1 MPDAGQRTGSA
12 RELGARI
19 WREVPRGR
27 VLSADEWQTRHRTA
41 VWTAVVAWVLG
52 CVYAATRGESV
63 GHLTEHAVAVL
74 PALALGLSSRVSRRV
89 RGSAIAL
96 ALMLDATLVVHAAH
110 GLSEAHFLFF
120 VFVPLVAVYADWAP
134 LGLAVGY
141 VFAHHALL
149 GLVAPEEVFEAGT
162 IPVWERA
169 AIHAGLILATS
180 AATLTEWRI
189 SETRLRSLR
198 SEVLDRS
205 ADLRRAT
212 SDVASA
218 QAETVRR
225 LSMAV
230 EFRDEDTG
238 AHTDRIGD
246 YSARLAR
253 AVGMPADHVA
263 AIGDAAPLHD
273 VGKVA
278 VPDSVLLKA
287 GPLTDSERATM
298 QAHARTGHRLLGGS
312 SSALLDLAASIALTH
327 HEKWDGSGY
336 PQGLAGHEIPIEGR
350 IVAIADVFDALT
362 HDRVYR
368 AALPFAQAVQIMRDG
383 RGTHFE
389 PQLLDIFLDF
399 VAGQS
404 PSDPDRDSAPNSDA
418 AVSLGATA

>member
-1 MPDAGQRTGSA
+1 MPNAGQRTESA
-12 RELGARI
+12 RGLGARI

-41 VWTAVVAWVLG
+41 LWTAVAAWVLG
-52 CVYAATRGESV
+52 CVYATTRGEAF
-63 GHLTEHAVAVL
+63 GHLAEHALVAL
-74 PALALGLSSRVSRRV
+74 AALALGVCPGVTRRM
-89 RGSAIAL
+89 RGSAVAL
-96 ALMLDATLVVHAAH
+96 ALMLDATLIVHASH

-141 VFAHHALL
+141 VFAHHTLL
-149 GLVAPEEVFEAGT
+149 GMLAPQEVFEAGT
-162 IPVWERA
+162 IPIWQRA

-180 AATLTEWRI
+180 AAALTEWRI
-189 SETRLRSLR
+189 SEKRLRGLR

-212 SDVASA
+212 RDVASA
-218 QAETVRR
+218 HAETVRR

-238 AHTDRIGD
+238 AHTDRIGH

-253 AVGMPADHVA
+253 AAGMPADHVV

-287 GPLTDSERATM
+287 GPLTDSERAIVQT
-298 QAHARTGHRLLGGS
+298 HARTGHRLLGGS

-336 PQGLAGHEIPIEGR
+336 PRGLAGDEIPIEGR

-368 AALPFAQAVQIMRDG
+368 AAIPFEQSVQIMRDG
-383 RGTHFE
+383 RGTHFDAR
-389 PQLLDIFLDF
+389 LLDIFLDL
-399 VAGQS
+399 VADEHS
-404 PSDPDRDSAPNSDA
+404 TDAPPDPRLDPDGAAP
-418 AVSLGATA
+418 LGRTG